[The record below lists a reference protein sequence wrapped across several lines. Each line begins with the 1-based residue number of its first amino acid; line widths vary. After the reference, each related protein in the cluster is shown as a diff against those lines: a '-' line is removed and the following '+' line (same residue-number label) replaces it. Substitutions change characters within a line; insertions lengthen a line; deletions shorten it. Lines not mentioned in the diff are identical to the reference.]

1 MSKKTTKAAEA
12 AKEKMLLELKLA
24 AKPFKGVDFHI
35 TSGKYRARL
44 TNNGVSHSLGYY
56 TNPIE
61 GAKAYN
67 KKAKS
72 LFRSEK
78 NAKAKGYWN
87 VINN

>member
-1 MSKKTTKAAEA
+1 MSKTTKAALEA
-12 AKEKMLLELKLA
+12 AKAKHLLEMRLA
-24 AKPFKGVDFHI
+24 AKPFKGVSFDI
-35 TSGKYRARL
+35 TKGKYRAIL
-44 TNNGVSHSLGYY
+44 TNNGERYSLGYY
-56 TNPIE
+56 SNPIE

-87 VINN
+87 NINN